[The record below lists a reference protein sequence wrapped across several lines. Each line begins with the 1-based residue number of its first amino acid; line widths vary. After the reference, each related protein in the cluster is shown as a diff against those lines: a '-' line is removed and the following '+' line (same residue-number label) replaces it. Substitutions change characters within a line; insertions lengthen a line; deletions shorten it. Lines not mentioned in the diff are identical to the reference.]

1 MVVAPWTGRPA
12 YRLYRLAWA
21 GLDWLYPPQCGGCA
35 KPFTRWCSN
44 CDEAIGALE
53 GPLCTRCGGVGPED
67 GECARCRGRQ
77 PAFHAARSVT
87 LYAGPIRNAIQRLKY
102 AGDLALG
109 EILAR
114 RMLDLLASLKW
125 RVDLVVPVPSSLAR
139 RKMRGYNQASL
150 LAMPVALEA
159 GLPYRPAALRK
170 VKDTPTQVGLTV
182 PERRENVRDAFQAA
196 RRLVAGK
203 QVLVIDDVMTSGAT
217 MDACAQALLDQGAR
231 LVYGLT
237 LTRAAL

>member
-1 MVVAPWTGRPA
+1 MVVAPWMGRPA
-12 YRLYRLAWA
+12 YRLYRLAWS

-44 CDEAIGALE
+44 CAEETKFLGEPICA
-53 GPLCTRCGGVGPED
+53 RCGVPGPGD
-67 GECARCRGRQ
+67 GECAGCQREP
-77 PAFHAARSVT
+77 PAFYAARST
-87 LYAGPIRNAIQRLKY
+87 AHYSGPIRNAIQRLKY
-102 AGDLALG
+102 SGDLALG

-125 RVDLVVPVPSSLAR
+125 PVDLVVPVPSSLAR
-139 RKMRGYNQASL
+139 RRMRGYNQASL
-150 LAMPVALEA
+150 LALPVALGA
-159 GLPYRPAALRK
+159 RLPYKPKALRK
-170 VKDTPTQVGLTV
+170 VKETSTQVGLTV
-182 PERRENVRDAFQAA
+182 LERKENVRDVFQAA
-196 RRLVAGK
+196 RSLVVGK

-237 LTRAAL
+237 LARVAL